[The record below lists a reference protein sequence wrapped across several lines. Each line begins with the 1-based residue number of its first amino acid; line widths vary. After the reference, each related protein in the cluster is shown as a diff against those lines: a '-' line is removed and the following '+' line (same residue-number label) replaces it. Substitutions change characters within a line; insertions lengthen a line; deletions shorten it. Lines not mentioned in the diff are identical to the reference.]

1 MAYGVKY
8 RLEFAD
14 IKGNKRKVEIFKN
27 GYTGEVLPMI
37 GTGEPVEIEWKA
49 EEDLYEPLI
58 GSLCTLN
65 LLVTDDVT
73 YDDFYLYDE
82 REYKVVVYFEASAG
96 SWQTYWSGWVV
107 NDLYSQALVS
117 TPYSLSITATDN
129 LGQLDAF
136 DTWMPAVGESD
147 PTLWKFMWNALS
159 NLQLDYDIYISNDLR
174 IATDTAWKN
183 IFDQVTIKK
192 AAYYHDNYIINDSK
206 MTLRSILLG
215 FNCRIFQ
222 SFGRWYIINNSSYGD
237 QRIIAGIQAGT
248 YTGSGIL
255 TAKQGFL
262 NGGTEEIKYWIYN
275 ASGVEQST
283 VTTNMLKVIPTNML
297 PIGQNLFR
305 TPRRPVKKY
314 QEIVDITQ
322 KPIDLNFNGSF
333 EFGTEDWSANVGSIG
348 SPETNPFAGRRA
360 GFFIEKTNNFATF
373 TAKMFSTTTNALV
386 TIANQYQLL
395 LSVLVENNGTS
406 NKLPYYIKI
415 DDLNGTN
422 WYFNGSSNASQAWGT
437 NLVWNTVTIN
447 STYKYQSFKITTAA
461 APVSGRISVHLGILQ
476 TNDNIGHI
484 GTNVD
489 NVVIRNIDTEQ
500 NVYKQ
505 AWFIRE
511 QSGVFK
517 TSDVLEHS
525 DIYQAN
531 IPSGIF
537 WGNFTDGNTFK
548 RAQDANGT
556 LLEQL
561 ITQQRLNDFR
571 NYSMQYEGDLYNQ
584 DQYSIMSMA
593 HKLWVK
599 FNTLTET
606 DSAIVDSIRVQL
618 KSNIYTCQFH
628 IPNNYTDV
636 ASSYRV
642 SYQE

>member
-73 YDDFYLYDE
+73 YDDFYLFDE
-82 REYKVVVYFEASAG
+82 REYKVVVYFEASANN
-96 SWQTYWSGWVV
+96 WATYWSGWVV

-129 LGQLDAF
+129 LGQLDGY
-136 DTWMPAVGESD
+136 DTWMPAVNVDNQS
-147 PTLWKFMWNALS
+147 LWKFMWNALA
-159 NLQLDYDIYISNDLR
+159 NLQLGYDIYISNDLR
-174 IATDTAWKN
+174 ISTDTAWKN
-183 IFDQVTIKK
+183 VFDQITIKK
-192 AAYYHDNYIINDSK
+192 SGFYNNSYIINDSK

-222 SFGRWYIINNSSYGD
+222 SFGRWYIVNCSSYGD

-262 NGGTEEIKYWIYN
+262 NAGTENIKYWIYN

-283 VTTNMLKVIPTNML
+283 VTTNMLKVVPTNMQ

-314 QEIVDITQ
+314 QEIVDISQ
-322 KPIDLNFNGSF
+322 QQDDLNLNASF
-333 EFGTEDWSANVGSIG
+333 EFDYENWATTLVTTEFV
-348 SPETNPFAGRRA
+348 PVPFAGRKSLKYVGTSALGVYTVRLS
-360 GFFIEKTNNFATF
+360 
-373 TAKMFSTTTNALV
+373 STGAASA
-386 TIANQYQLL
+386 IKGNQYQVLISVNIDKGGSDNRL
-395 LSVLVENNGTS
+395 PWFLRIEYSPGVYTYWSNVNKTWGTSGGSVL
-406 NKLPYYIKI
+406 
-415 DDLNGTN
+415 
-422 WYFNGSSNASQAWGT
+422 
-437 NLVWNTVTIN
+437 WNETQVVGAGRFET
-447 STYKYQSFKITTAA
+447 FKFTTAA
-461 APVSGRISVHLGILQ
+461 APEPGTMQLGFSYPYIDAPGSYTGMYL
-476 TNDNIGHI
+476 DNCA
-484 GTNVD
+484 V
-489 NVVIRNIDTEQ
+489 RNIDRDQ
-500 NVYKQ
+500 NVYKE

-511 QSGVFK
+511 QSGTFA
-517 TSDVLEHS
+517 TSDVLEHTGVV
-525 DIYQAN
+525 QADLD
-531 IPSGIF
+531 SVVFLGA
-537 WGNFTDGNTFK
+537 FTDNNAFK
-548 RAQDANGT
+548 RAQDANG
-556 LLEQL
+556 LFLEQ
-561 ITQQRLNDFR
+561 IVTQQRLNDFR
-571 NYSMQYEGDLYNQ
+571 QYSMQYEGDLYNM
-584 DQYSIMSMA
+584 DDYSVMTMA
-593 HKLWVK
+593 HKLWIK
-599 FNTLTET
+599 FPTLTET

-618 KSNIYTCQFH
+618 KSNLYTCQFH

-636 ASSYRV
+636 ASTYRV

>member
-8 RLEFAD
+8 RLEFSD
-14 IKGNKRKVEIFKN
+14 LKGSKRKVEILKN
-27 GYTGEVLPMI
+27 GYTGDVLPMI
-37 GTGEPVEIEWKA
+37 GTSEPVEIEWKA
-49 EEDLYEPLI
+49 EEDIYEPLI

-65 LLVTDDVT
+65 LMVTDDVD
-73 YDDFYLYDE
+73 YDNFYLYDE
-82 REYKVVVYFEASAG
+82 REYKMVVYYEYMANNWAV
-96 SWQTYWSGWVV
+96 YWSGWVV

-129 LGQLDAF
+129 LGQLDAY
-136 DTWMPAVGESD
+136 DTWMPAVGAAD
-147 PTLWKFMWNALS
+147 PSLWKFMWNALS
-159 NLQLDYDIYISNDLR
+159 NLQLDYEIYISNDLR
-174 IATDTAWKN
+174 ISSDTAWKN
-183 IFDQVTIKK
+183 IFDQVTVKK
-192 AAYYHDNYIINDSK
+192 MAYYHNNYIINDSK

-222 SFGRWYIINNSSYGD
+222 SFGRWYIINCSSYGD

-262 NGGTEEIKYWIYN
+262 NEGTENIKYWIYS
-275 ASGVEQST
+275 ALGVAQST

-305 TPRRPVKKY
+305 TPRRPVRKY
-314 QEIVDITQ
+314 QEIINIEQ

-333 EFGTEDWSANVGSIG
+333 EFGTEDWVADVGSIG
-348 SPETNPFAGRRA
+348 TPTSNPFAGKRS
-360 GFFIEKTNNFATF
+360 GFFIEKTNSFTTY
-373 TAKMFSTTTNALV
+373 TAKMHSTTTSALV
-386 TIANQYQLL
+386 TIGNQYQLL
-395 LSVLVENNGTS
+395 MSVLVENTGTS
-406 NKLPYYIKI
+406 NKLPFYVKI

-422 WYFNGSSNASQAWGT
+422 WYYNGASNMSNAWGT
-437 NLVWNTVTIN
+437 NLVWDSVTIN
-447 STYKYQSFKITTAA
+447 STYKYQSFKITMKE
-461 APVSGRISVHLGILQ
+461 APASGRISVHLGYLQ
-476 TNDNIGHI
+476 TNDNTGHI
-484 GTNVD
+484 GTDVD
-489 NVVIRNIDTEQ
+489 NVVIRNIDSEQ
-500 NVYKQ
+500 NVYKEIYC
-505 AWFIRE
+505 IRE
-511 QSGVFK
+511 QSGTFK

-531 IPSGIF
+531 VPSGVF
-537 WGNFTDGNTFK
+537 WGNFTDGYTFK

-561 ITQQRLNDFR
+561 ITQQRINDFR

-593 HKLWVK
+593 DKLWVK
-599 FNTLTET
+599 FDTLTET

-618 KSNIYTCQFH
+618 KSNVYTCQFH

-636 ASSYRV
+636 ATTYRV

>member
-65 LLVTDDVT
+65 LMVTDDVT

-129 LGQLDAF
+129 LGQLDGY
-136 DTWMPAVGESD
+136 DTWMPAVTVD
-147 PTLWKFMWNALS
+147 NQTLWKFMWNALA

-174 IATDTAWKN
+174 ISTDTAWKN
-183 IFDQVTIKK
+183 VFDQITIKK
-192 AAYYHDNYIINDSK
+192 SGFYNNSYIINDSK

-222 SFGRWYIINNSSYGD
+222 SFGRWYIVNCSSYGD

-262 NGGTEEIKYWIYN
+262 NAGTENIKYWIYN

-283 VTTNMLKVIPTNML
+283 VTTNMLKVVPTNMQ

-314 QEIVDITQ
+314 QEIVDISQ
-322 KPIDLNFNGSF
+322 QQDDLNLNASF
-333 EFGTEDWSANVGSIG
+333 EFDYENWTTTLVTTEFV
-348 SPETNPFAGRRA
+348 PVPFAGRKSLKYVGTSALGVYTVRLS
-360 GFFIEKTNNFATF
+360 
-373 TAKMFSTTTNALV
+373 STGAASA
-386 TIANQYQLL
+386 IKGNQYQVLISVNIDRGGSDNRL
-395 LSVLVENNGTS
+395 PWFLRIEYSPGVYTYWSNVNKTWGTSPGSVL
-406 NKLPYYIKI
+406 
-415 DDLNGTN
+415 
-422 WYFNGSSNASQAWGT
+422 
-437 NLVWNTVTIN
+437 WNETQVVGAGRFET
-447 STYKYQSFKITTAA
+447 FKFTTGA
-461 APVSGRISVHLGILQ
+461 APEPGTMQLGFSYPYIDAPGSYTGMYL
-476 TNDNIGHI
+476 DNCA
-484 GTNVD
+484 V
-489 NVVIRNIDTEQ
+489 RNIDRDQ
-500 NVYKQ
+500 NVYKE

-511 QSGVFK
+511 QSGTFV
-517 TSDVLEHS
+517 TSDVLEHTGVV
-525 DIYQAN
+525 QADLD
-531 IPSGIF
+531 SVVFLGA
-537 WGNFTDGNTFK
+537 FTDNNAFK
-548 RAQDANGT
+548 RAQDVNG
-556 LLEQL
+556 LFLEQ
-561 ITQQRLNDFR
+561 IVTQQRLNDFR
-571 NYSMQYEGDLYNQ
+571 QYSMQYEGDLYNM
-584 DQYSIMSMA
+584 DDFSVMTMA
-593 HKLWVK
+593 HKLWIK
-599 FNTLTET
+599 FPTLTET

-618 KSNIYTCQFH
+618 KSNLYTCQFH

-636 ASSYRV
+636 ESTYRV

>member
-27 GYTGEVLPMI
+27 GYTGGVLPMI

-73 YDDFYLYDE
+73 YDDFYLFDE

-129 LGQLDAF
+129 LGQLDGY
-136 DTWMPAVGESD
+136 DTWMPDVNVD
-147 PTLWKFMWNALS
+147 NQTLWKFMWNALA
-159 NLQLDYDIYISNDLR
+159 NLQLGYDIYISNDLR
-174 IATDTAWKN
+174 ISTDSAWKN
-183 IFDQVTIKK
+183 VFDQITIKK
-192 AAYYHDNYIINDSK
+192 SGFYNNSYIINDSK

-222 SFGRWYIINNSSYGD
+222 SFGRWYIVNCSSYGD

-262 NGGTEEIKYWIYN
+262 NAGSEDIKYWIYN

-283 VTTNMLKVIPTNML
+283 VTTNMLKVVPTNMQ

-314 QEIVDITQ
+314 QEIVDISQ
-322 KPIDLNFNGSF
+322 QQDDLNLNASF
-333 EFGTEDWSANVGSIG
+333 EFDYENWTTTLVTTEFV
-348 SPETNPFAGRRA
+348 PVPFAGRKSLKYVGTSALGVYTVRLS
-360 GFFIEKTNNFATF
+360 
-373 TAKMFSTTTNALV
+373 STGAASA
-386 TIANQYQLL
+386 IKGNQYQVLISVNIDRGGSDNRL
-395 LSVLVENNGTS
+395 PWFLRIEYSPGVYTYWSNVNKTWGTSGGSVL
-406 NKLPYYIKI
+406 
-415 DDLNGTN
+415 
-422 WYFNGSSNASQAWGT
+422 
-437 NLVWNTVTIN
+437 WNETQVVGAGRFET
-447 STYKYQSFKITTAA
+447 FKFTTAA
-461 APVSGRISVHLGILQ
+461 APEPGTMELGFSYPYINAPGSYTGMYL
-476 TNDNIGHI
+476 DNCA
-484 GTNVD
+484 V
-489 NVVIRNIDTEQ
+489 RNIDRDQ
-500 NVYKQ
+500 NVYKE

-511 QSGVFK
+511 QSGTFV
-517 TSDVLEHS
+517 TSDVLEHTGVV
-525 DIYQAN
+525 QADLD
-531 IPSGIF
+531 SVVFLGA
-537 WGNFTDGNTFK
+537 FTDNNAFK
-548 RAQDANGT
+548 RAQDANG
-556 LLEQL
+556 LFLEQ
-561 ITQQRLNDFR
+561 IVTQQRLNDFR
-571 NYSMQYEGDLYNQ
+571 QYSMQYEGDLYNM
-584 DQYSIMSMA
+584 DDYSVMTMA
-593 HKLWVK
+593 HKLWIK
-599 FNTLTET
+599 FPTLTET

-618 KSNIYTCQFH
+618 KSNLYTCQFH

>member
-27 GYTGEVLPMI
+27 GYSGAVLPMV
-37 GTGEPVEIEWKA
+37 GTSEPVEIEWKA

-65 LLVTDDVT
+65 LMVTDDVT

-82 REYKVVVYFEASAG
+82 REYKVVIYYESSGGNYSTF
-96 SWQTYWSGWVV
+96 WSGWVV

-129 LGQLDAF
+129 LGQLDGY
-136 DTWMPAVGESD
+136 DTWMPAVGVD
-147 PTLWKFMWNALS
+147 NQTLWKFMYNGLA

-174 IATDTAWKN
+174 ISTDAAWKN
-183 IFDQVTIKK
+183 IFDQITIRKVGFYNNK
-192 AAYYHDNYIINDSK
+192 YIINDAK

-222 SFGRWYIINNSSYGD
+222 SFGRWYIVNNSSYGD

-248 YTGSGIL
+248 YTGAGIL

-262 NGGTEEIKYWIYN
+262 NAGSEDIKYWIYN

-283 VTTNMLKVIPTNML
+283 VTTNMLKVVPTNMQ

-314 QEIVDITQ
+314 QEIVDISQ
-322 KPIDLNFNGSF
+322 QQDDLNLNASF
-333 EFGTEDWSANVGSIG
+333 EFGYENWDTLFGAVGTF
-348 SPETNPFAGRRA
+348 EANPFAGRKS
-360 GFFIEKTNNFATF
+360 IKF
-373 TAKMFSTTTNALV
+373 TGTSALGV
-386 TIANQYQLL
+386 YQTKLFTVGAASAIKANQYQVLI
-395 LSVLVENNGTS
+395 SVNIDIGGSDNRLPWYLRIEYAPSTYWYWSNTNKTWGTS
-406 NKLPYYIKI
+406 GSIVWNETAVVGAGRFETFKFTTANAPDSGQMELGFALPYV
-415 DDLNGTN
+415 NTT
-422 WYFNGSSNASQAWGT
+422 GSYT
-437 NLVWNTVTIN
+437 
-447 STYKYQSFKITTAA
+447 
-461 APVSGRISVHLGILQ
+461 GIYL
-476 TNDNIGHI
+476 DNCA
-484 GTNVD
+484 
-489 NVVIRNIDTEQ
+489 IRNIDKDQ
-500 NVYKQ
+500 NVYKE

-511 QSGVFK
+511 QSGTFV
-517 TSDVLEHS
+517 TSDVLEHK
-525 DIYQAN
+525 DVVQADLDSVVF
-531 IPSGIF
+531 SGA
-537 WGNFTDGNTFK
+537 FTDNNAFK
-548 RAQDANGT
+548 RAQDANG
-556 LLEQL
+556 LFIEQ
-561 ITQQRLNDFR
+561 IVTQQRLNDFR
-571 NYSMQYEGDLYNQ
+571 QYSMQYEGDLYNM
-584 DQYSIMSMA
+584 DQYSIMTMA
-593 HKLWVK
+593 HKLWIK

-618 KSNIYTCQFH
+618 KSNVYTCQFH

-636 ASSYRV
+636 ANTYRV